1 MSSAVHAWLKKV
13 YHTRLITAGLKNDLL
28 QIDKLYTGIS
38 QRKHEIYNCRKVVD
52 LEYVS
57 LGGDVKCKDEE
68 AKKTLEEKETKLTYE
83 IDKLRR
89 SVDGI
94 IEQRTKLI
102 SSEIAQW
109 KSKRGGDYLSKP
121 KLKRQKRGSLLI
133 VGELKHTMRLYLN
146 LVKERETLHYADLE
160 TSIHRAR
167 VHEDN
172 LTYKNERQRDR
183 NNLHN
188 FTAKDITSEERQ
200 ILNCGGGF
208 VMKTMHKMNNRKK
221 QRAVKRQTEFAILQY
236 VEHLAGN
243 RKKRGGLP
251 ERGLNLNR
259 KVNARK
265 GIMRYYFHPRIGYL
279 ERRFINKA
287 LKLVDFS
294 CLNFMGRN
302 CSLNKT
308 INRKAI
314 KRRESQQKGLKLLR
328 KLTQNDDFVLRES
341 DKNLGW
347 SLNSASWYKQGY
359 NRHLHSG
366 FYQRVGRMEDANTA
380 KCSTYCSIANSVCLF
395 TARCFFLLF
404 ILCIVFI
411 TNPPPQFRICLSSDV
426 ISLAVKLCRLFLSLC
441 LSFLYV
447 KLSSCTLALCI
458 DVSRSA

>member
-109 KSKRGGDYLSKP
+109 KSKRGGDYLSK
-121 KLKRQKRGSLLI
+121 
-133 VGELKHTMRLYLN
+133 
-146 LVKERETLHYADLE
+146 
-160 TSIHRAR
+160 
-167 VHEDN
+167 
-172 LTYKNERQRDR
+172 
-183 NNLHN
+183 
-188 FTAKDITSEERQ
+188 AKDITSEERQ